1 MKRSRKVALVVGLA
15 VGLTGV
21 ALGASRGS
29 ENGNGGTVSNR
40 ITNYCDS
47 VCELQAQDSAF
58 SLLIEAYREFQ
69 SRQIE
74 VDYEARLRA
83 VAGLGKD
90 GDTLVIDTTLHGART
105 MRAWTEALAAKERD
119 LRLEQL
125 QTRVVNFASAY
136 QCARKGDER
145 ALDEPVANQVDAR
158 AAARELK
165 TWRVL
170 ALGSLTSDGFRTVVS
185 KPATSLFLDSAPA
198 EPWQTEVVG
207 PCEDTTTRASAPME
221 KAR

>member
-1 MKRSRKVALVVGLA
+1 
-15 VGLTGV
+15 
-21 ALGASRGS
+21 
-29 ENGNGGTVSNR
+29 VSNR

-74 VDYEARLRA
+74 IDYEARLRA
-83 VAGLGKD
+83 AAGLGKD
-90 GDTLVIDTTLHGART
+90 GDTPVIDTTLHSAHT

-136 QCARKGDER
+136 QCARKGDEM
-145 ALDEPVANQVDAR
+145 ALDEPVANKADAR

-170 ALGSLTSDGFRTVVS
+170 ALGSLTSDGFQTVVS
-185 KPATSLFLDSAPA
+185 RPAASIFLDSAPA
-198 EPWQTEVVG
+198 KPWQTEVVG
-207 PCEDTTTRASAPME
+207 PCEDATTRTSASLE
-221 KAR
+221 TVR